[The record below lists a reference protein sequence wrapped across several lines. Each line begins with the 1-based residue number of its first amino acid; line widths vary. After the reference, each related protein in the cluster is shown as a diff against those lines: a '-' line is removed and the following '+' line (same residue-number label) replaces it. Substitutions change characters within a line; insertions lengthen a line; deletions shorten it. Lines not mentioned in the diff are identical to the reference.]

1 MCNKVRILAATI
13 IALLLLAACGS
24 KNDGPEIAV
33 PKSSGDFSGAN
44 YEDVFNELRRA
55 GFTNIDTEVLLR

>member
-33 PKSSGDFSGAN
+33 PKSSGVFSGAN

-55 GFTNIDTEVLLR
+55 GFTNIDTEMLR

>member
-33 PKSSGDFSGAN
+33 PKSSGDFFGCK
-44 YEDVFNELRRA
+44 L
-55 GFTNIDTEVLLR
+55 